1 MVWGTGVRTRSRSMG
16 RFHKY
21 PRWYIH
27 MYTAHW
33 ASWLDVEFVHGII
46 VSDTQVLA
54 LPAIDRLSSK

>member
-1 MVWGTGVRTRSRSMG
+1 
-16 RFHKY
+16 
-21 PRWYIH
+21 

-46 VSDTQVLA
+46 VSDTQLEVLA